1 MGSAQVQNPI
11 SKIQGLSLFC
21 QQRERYFILLK
32 QGVVCGLLCLPLCL
46 LSQSNLRTRTVDA
59 RLPLQALDTLSIV
72 PPLLSVFEAV
82 SGQALELRYFTLENR
97 QLRIDTAQLRTNC
110 PSCAQL
116 RVSYRV
122 LPFDLGLKVNR
133 IDTAIIRKALNP
145 LNSIEFDYTPY
156 RPQTAPW
163 ESGGIHSNGAYTRGL
178 SFGNTQNLVFNSNLN
193 LQLDGKLGND
203 LELQAALSDNSIP
216 LQPDGTTRQLNEFDR
231 VFIQLKRK
239 NTALSAGDYD
249 LTRPKGYFSN
259 YFKRLQGGMVES
271 RWWDSKGKGQPR
283 DTFSLRGAAAIS
295 RGKFA
300 RQLIQ
305 GQEGNQG
312 PYRLQG
318 AEGERFIIVLA
329 GTEKVF
335 VDGQLLRRGLDDDYV
350 IDYNLG
356 ELSFTARRLITK
368 DSRVTVEFEYVVQ
381 NYLRSTLA
389 ANASWNR
396 RRTQTYFNFY
406 SEQDSRNN
414 GAAQELSPAERRQL
428 ALAGDQLRNAYASGI
443 DTLADFDPGRV
454 LYRLADTL
462 VCGQTVPVLVYSTD
476 VEQARYAAR
485 FSEVPQGQGNYVLAL
500 TAANGRVFRWV
511 APDPISCQPK
521 GNFEPV
527 VRLIAPE
534 LRQLYAVGT
543 AAQPFKGG
551 QVQAELA
558 LSNRDLN
565 RFSPLGNGDNMGVGG
580 FVGFKQQWGKPAK
593 ATTKTDSSQQQ
604 SKRNH
609 WNGLLHAN
617 YEYANRHFLPLNPYR
632 PAEFVRDWNTDNTR
646 DTTTE
651 HIVRSGFGL
660 QHLRWGKASYEFG
673 LFRREGVYDGKRHF
687 GQLRLQRAGFDFFAE
702 ANLLETAGRVE
713 STRFSRPKFDFSKT
727 FLKKKGQLPS
737 KAVFKAGLYGER
749 ERNERRYAQA
759 DTLQRTSFWYDLAR
773 LYVQSPNPGARW
785 QVGGFVSQRND
796 YFPLPQSFKGN
807 TIANEVN
814 LNGTWQPAASV
825 VSPPA
830 GKDKPTAGQNAAK
843 PGPKN
848 FNQQLSWNFTYRKLR
863 VLDSAL
869 TTQKPQA
876 TYLGRI
882 DYNFSAWKNAVYFTS
897 GYELG
902 SGQSPKLEFNYLLVN
917 PGQGQ
922 FTWVDRNRDSILQ
935 VDEMEIAVF
944 QDQASYVRVAVTTP
958 DYVRTNNVQLN
969 QNLRLEPRSLWRT
982 APKGWKRGLSRFSTQ
997 STLQINRRTYASAEG
1012 ISPWNPFHLNI
1023 PDSSLV
1029 TVNLSSRHVL
1039 FVNRAN
1045 PAWDASVA
1053 YGDQR
1058 SQVALT
1064 TGFERRRN
1072 ADWLVHGRINLSRQ
1086 WTLETDA
1093 LFGNKES
1100 DNQAFDTRDF
1110 DIESWEAGPKL
1121 SWLPGRTFRLSG
1133 KLNYQKSR
1141 NLLASAE
1148 KANQLDWNVELN
1160 WNPTSKENA
1169 QGFKA
1174 ATSLRGKLTFADIRY
1189 TGQANSAVAYT
1200 MLEGLQ
1206 DGRNFLWSVV
1216 LERQLSKSMQ
1226 LSLNYEGRK
1235 TGTNKVVHVGRA
1247 QVRAVF

>member
-1 MGSAQVQNPI
+1 MVLWLLP
-11 SKIQGLSLFC
+11 LSL
-21 QQRERYFILLK
+21 LA
-32 QGVVCGLLCLPLCL
+32 
-46 LSQSNLRTRTVDA
+46 QSNLRTRTVDA
-59 RLPLQALDTLSIV
+59 RLPLQPLDTLSIV
-72 PPLLSVFEAV
+72 PPLLGVWAV
-82 SGQALELRYFTLENR
+82 ADGQALDLRYFTLENR
-97 QLRIDTAQLRTNC
+97 QLRIDTAQLRTDC
-110 PSCAQL
+110 PGCAQL

-122 LPFDLGLKVNR
+122 LPFDFALTVHR
-133 IDTAIIRKALNP
+133 IDTAVIRKSLNP

-193 LQLDGKLGND
+193 LQLDGKLGDD
-203 LELQAALSDNSIP
+203 LEIKAALSDNSIP

-231 VFIQLKRK
+231 IFIQLKRK

-271 RWWDSKGKGQPR
+271 RWWQPQR
-283 DTFSLRGAAAIS
+283 GRPSSDTLSLRGAVAIS

-318 AEGERFIIVLA
+318 ADGERFIIVLA

-335 VDGQLLRRGLDDDYV
+335 VDGQLLRRGLEDDYV

-356 ELSFTARRLITK
+356 ELGFTARRLITK

-389 ANASWNR
+389 ANASWNGR
-396 RRTQTYFNFY
+396 RSQTYFNVY
-406 SEQDSRNN
+406 SEQDSRNS
-414 GAAQELSPAERRQL
+414 GAAQELSPYERRQL

-443 DTLADFDPGRV
+443 DTLADFDPTRV
-454 LYRLADTL
+454 LYRAVDTF
-462 VCGQTVPVLVYSTD
+462 VCGVVVPVLVYSTD
-476 VEQARYAAR
+476 PNAARYAAR

-500 TAANGRVFRWV
+500 NAANGRVFRWV
-511 APDPISCQPK
+511 APDPLSCQPL

-527 VRLIAPE
+527 VRLLAPE
-534 LRQLYAVGT
+534 VRQLYALGT
-543 AAQPFKGG
+543 TAQPFKGG

-565 RFSPLGNGDNMGVGG
+565 RFSPLDNGDNTGLAG
-580 FVGFKQQWGKPAK
+580 FVGFKQQWHLPGKA
-593 ATTKTDSSQQQ
+593 AGLADSSRHKAAGQLPGAANW
-604 SKRNH
+604 S
-609 WNGLLHAN
+609 GLLHAN
-617 YEYANRHFLPLNPYR
+617 YEYADRQFLPLNPYR

-646 DTTTE
+646 DTATE
-651 HIVRSGFGL
+651 HIVRSGFGVQRAGL
-660 QHLRWGKASYEFG
+660 GKAQYEFG
-673 LFRREGVYDGKRHF
+673 LFQREGVYTGARHF
-687 GQLRLQRAGFDFFAE
+687 GQLRAQRHGFDFFVE

-727 FLKKKGQLPS
+727 FFQKKAKLPPQ
-737 KAVFKAGLYGER
+737 AVFKAGLYGER
-749 ERNERRYAQA
+749 ERNERRYTDV
-759 DTLQRTSFWYDLAR
+759 DTLQRASFWYDLAR
-773 LYVQSPNPGARW
+773 LYVQTPNPNARW

-796 YFPLPQSFKGN
+796 YFPLRQSFKGN
-807 TIANEVN
+807 TVANEVN
-814 LNGTWQPAASV
+814 LNGSWQSAAPEGNGKATANEGPAKTKA
-825 VSPPA
+825 
-830 GKDKPTAGQNAAK
+830 KDLK
-843 PGPKN
+843 
-848 FNQQLSWNFTYRKLR
+848 QQLGWNFTYRNLR
-863 VLDSAL
+863 VLDAAL

-876 TYLGRI
+876 TYLGRV
-882 DYNFSAWKNAVYFTS
+882 DYHFSALKNALYFTT

-902 SGQSPKLEFNYLLVN
+902 AGQSPKIAFNYLAVN

-944 QDQASYVRVAVTTP
+944 QDQASYVRVALTTT
-958 DYVRTNNVQLN
+958 DYIRTNNALLN
-969 QNLRLEPRSLWRT
+969 QNLRLEPRMLWRT
-982 APKGWKRGLSRFSTQ
+982 APKGWKRGLSRLSTQ
-997 STLQINRRTYASAEG
+997 STLQVTRRTYADADG
-1012 ISPWNPFHLNI
+1012 ISPWNPFQLNI
-1023 PDSSLV
+1023 PDSALV
-1029 TVNLSSRHVL
+1029 TINLSSRHVL

-1045 PAWDASVA
+1045 PGWDASVA

-1072 ADWLVHGRINLSRQ
+1072 ADWVLHGRINLSRQ
-1086 WTLETDA
+1086 WTLEADV
-1093 LFGNKES
+1093 LSGNKES
-1100 DNQAFDTRDF
+1100 DNEAFNSRDF
-1110 DIESWEAGPKL
+1110 DIESWEAGPKV
-1121 SWLPGRTFRLSG
+1121 SWLPGRNFRLSG
-1133 KLNYQKSR
+1133 KLNWQKSR
-1141 NLLASAE
+1141 NTLSSAE
-1148 KANQLDWNVELN
+1148 KADQLDWNAELS
-1160 WNPTSKENA
+1160 WNPSTKENA

-1174 ATSLRGKLTFADIRY
+1174 ATSLRGKMTFADIRY
-1189 TGQANSAVAYT
+1189 TGQANNAVAFT

-1206 DGRNFLWSVV
+1206 DGRNFLWS
-1216 LERQLSKSMQ
+1216 LNLDRQLSKSMQ

-1235 TGTNKVVHVGRA
+1235 TGSNKMVHVGRA